1 MEKKLQKKPKY
12 KYQIMIHWSPEDSAY
27 LAIVPEL
34 DGCITHGET
43 QKEALEMAE
52 DAIEAYI
59 ESLKKHGEESPQPL
73 AEKSFSGNIPL
84 RVEPALHRKLAI
96 EASFKKK
103 SLNKLITEKLKAS

>member
-1 MEKKLQKKPKY
+1 MEKKSKTKPKY

-27 LAIVPEL
+27 IAIVPEL
-34 DGCITHGET
+34 EGCITHGET

-52 DAIEAYI
+52 DAIGAYI
-59 ESLKKHGEESPQPL
+59 ESLKKRDQEVPQPL

-96 EASFKKK
+96 EASFKNK
-103 SLNKLITEKLKAS
+103 SLNKLIAEKLKAS